1 MRARWLEVA
10 LSLALTGTALAGP
23 RGQAKPKPID
33 PSHVLDKLDVFRDD
47 AGNYVVSARPGA
59 FKSSDEAESWVFYGD
74 RDTLYQQRVFGSS
87 SNGANYEWH
96 VWAPRSKANGAGIY
110 VQDGKASLA
119 CETNK
124 TIPLVQLKADEA
136 KALIRHAKF
145 LPPLWQRSAHLLARD
160 DDGVYYYV
168 DQLRDEDG
176 GKGFRVFV
184 GQKGEM
190 KEVPM
195 INIVT
200 DSAGEIFATKAGK
213 LKIIAGNDGSAFW
226 VKKGTKGEAEQTKS
240 PLTQLPP
247 ADNIYLIYRELGIY
261 GPLGAPCDDR

>member
-1 MRARWLEVA
+1 
-10 LSLALTGTALAGP
+10 
-23 RGQAKPKPID
+23 
-33 PSHVLDKLDVFRDD
+33 
-47 AGNYVVSARPGA
+47 
-59 FKSSDEAESWVFYGD
+59 
-74 RDTLYQQRVFGSS
+74 
-87 SNGANYEWH
+87 
-96 VWAPRSKANGAGIY
+96 VWAPRAKDGNGAGIY
-110 VQDGKASLA
+110 IQDGKATLQ
-119 CETNK
+119 CEPKK

-136 KALIRHAKF
+136 KALLRHAK
-145 LPPLWQRSAHLLARD
+145 LYPPLWQRSAHLLARD

-168 DQLRDEDG
+168 DQLRDEQG

-184 GQKGEM
+184 GMKGEM

-226 VKKGTKGEAEQTKS
+226 VKKGEKEQTKS

-247 ADNIYLIYRELGIY
+247 VDNIYLIYRELGIY
-261 GPLGAPCDDR
+261 GSLGAPCDDR